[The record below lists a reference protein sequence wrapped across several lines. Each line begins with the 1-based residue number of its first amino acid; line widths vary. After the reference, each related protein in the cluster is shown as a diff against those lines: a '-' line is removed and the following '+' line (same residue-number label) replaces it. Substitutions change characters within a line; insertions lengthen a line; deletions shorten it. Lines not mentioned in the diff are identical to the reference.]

1 MNEETPKVSPDDL
14 EERNGLTYKKLTDV
28 PFTGLVEQK
37 WNNGQLRIK
46 VPYKDGKKDGVEE
59 EYYDNGQLNSKLTYK
74 NGEIINVDF
83 QNSLF

>member
-28 PFTGLVEQK
+28 PFTGLVEQQ
-37 WNNGQLRIK
+37 WDNGQLRIK
-46 VPYKDGKKDGVEE
+46 VPYKDGKKNGVEE
-59 EYYDNGQLNSKLTYK
+59 EYYDNGQIEEKITYK

-83 QNSLF
+83 